1 MDVPQPVLLAL
12 RLFVT
17 LLVLDCV
24 PQALEVAHPLEVT
37 VAVGDL
43 VAEAHT
49 VTVPDT
55 LADPVADKQRDVVGL
70 TEGLSDADSETVEQ
84 PLLEYDAVSQAV
96 ALGDREEVAQPQ
108 LLALRLLVKLLLL
121 ESVPQALEV
130 AHPLEVTVAVGDLV
144 AEAHTVAVPD
154 TLADPVADK
163 QRDVVGLTEGLSD
176 ADAETVEQPL
186 LEKDAVLQ
194 PLAVS
199 VALLDTVA
207 VLQLLPEYVPEPLSL
222 LLPHPV
228 ALSDTVVVAQPLL
241 QPL

>member
-17 LLVLDCV
+17 LLVLDC
-24 PQALEVAHPLEVT
+24 
-37 VAVGDL
+37 
-43 VAEAHT
+43 
-49 VTVPDT
+49 
-55 LADPVADKQRDVVGL
+55 
-70 TEGLSDADSETVEQ
+70 
-84 PLLEYDAVSQAV
+84 
-96 ALGDREEVAQPQ
+96 
-108 LLALRLLVKLLLL
+108 
-121 ESVPQALEV
+121 VPQALEV